1 AIISDGAGG
10 AIISW
15 GDYRNSPTGDIYAQR
30 LSATGT
36 ELWTSGGVAVCT
48 APATQLSPAI
58 ATDGSSGCIIVWQD
72 NRNGASDVY
81 TQRVRPAGLIPTAVS
96 EHTPSAGLTVR
107 AAYPNPF
114 SGKTGLDVVLS
125 HQSAV
130 TVEVFNVAGQRV
142 RSIDEGSLS
151 AGPSH
156 LV

>member
-1 AIISDGAGG
+1 
-10 AIISW
+10 
-15 GDYRNSPTGDIYAQR
+15 
-30 LSATGT
+30 
-36 ELWTSGGVAVCT
+36 
-48 APATQLSPAI
+48 
-58 ATDGSSGCIIVWQD
+58 
-72 NRNGASDVY
+72 
-81 TQRVRPAGLIPTAVS
+81 LIPTAVS

-156 LV
+156 RVLAGVDDHARELPSGVYFYRVHAGNETVTRKMVITR